1 MPIEHGVFVKEVSE
15 GARAL
20 QTAATAGIGLIG
32 TAPLALADAFPVNQP
47 VLITDINKA
56 LVDIGATGTLANALA
71 AIYDQ
76 ATPVVVIVRVAEG
89 EGENAAAGTLAN
101 IIGSPAAKTGVY
113 ALLGA
118 ETTLGVRPRILGVPG
133 FGSQTVTAALVTVAQ
148 KLRAFAYAGCDTA
161 ATIAEA
167 VTYRGQFS
175 ARELMLIWPDV
186 STGDAVARA
195 LGLRARL
202 DEEQGWHKSLSNVAI
217 NGVTGLSEPIF
228 FDLQDASSDAGVL
241 NAASIT
247 TIVNRN
253 GYRFWGNRTCSD
265 DPLFAF
271 ETAVRT
277 AQVVRDTIT
286 EGLLWAVDKPLHP
299 SLARDI
305 LETINNAFRQLKAQG
320 RIIDGKAWLDPA
332 LNTQDSVAAGQL
344 HIDYDF
350 TPVPP
355 LERLGLQQ
363 RITDRYLADF
373 ADQVN
378 GAA

>member
-1 MPIEHGVFVKEVSE
+1 MPIEHGVFVKEVTE

-20 QTAATAGIGLIG
+20 QTAATAVIGLVG
-32 TAPLALADAFPVNQP
+32 TAPAAKADAFPINEP

-56 LVDIGATGTLANALA
+56 LVDIGATGALANALT

-76 ATPVVVIVRVAEG
+76 ATPVVVVVRVAEG
-89 EGENAAAGTLAN
+89 QGETAAADTLAN
-101 IIGSPAAKTGVY
+101 IIGSAAAKTGIY

-133 FGSQTVTAALVTVAQ
+133 FGAQTVTAALITVAQ

-167 VTYRGQFS
+167 VTYREQFS

-277 AQVVRDTIT
+277 AQVLRDTIA

-305 LETINNAFRQLKAQG
+305 LETINNAFRQMKAQG

-332 LNTQDSVAAGQL
+332 LNTSDSVAAGQL